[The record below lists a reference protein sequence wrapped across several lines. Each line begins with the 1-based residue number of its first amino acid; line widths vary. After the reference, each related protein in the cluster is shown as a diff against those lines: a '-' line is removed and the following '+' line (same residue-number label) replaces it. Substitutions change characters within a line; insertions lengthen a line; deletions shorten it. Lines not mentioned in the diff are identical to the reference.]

1 MTDSVYQ
8 LLYEP
13 RRIDQHIGRI
23 NAKIRSL
30 RDSLALSGVR
40 YDIDRVQSSPSDRM
54 SAVIA
59 EIDALEHR
67 RDELIDSR
75 MQAVEAIETAV
86 NGLEDDVEKT
96 VLYMQYIG
104 CESMDEIADEM
115 HYSRRSAYRLRA
127 QALRS
132 LDRQV

>member
-1 MTDSVYQ
+1 MTDSVYA

-13 RRIDQHIGRI
+13 RRIDQQIGRI

-40 YDIDRVQSSPSDRM
+40 YDTDRVQSSPSDRM

-59 EIDALEHR
+59 ETDALER
-67 RDELIDSR
+67 KRDALIGSR
-75 MQAVEAIETAV
+75 MRAMEEIEEAIDR
-86 NGLEDDVEKT
+86 LEDDSEKT

-104 CESMDEIADEM
+104 CESMDEIAEKL

>member
-1 MTDSVYQ
+1 
-8 LLYEP
+8 
-13 RRIDQHIGRI
+13 
-23 NAKIRSL
+23 
-30 RDSLALSGVR
+30 
-40 YDIDRVQSSPSDRM
+40 M

>member
-1 MTDSVYQ
+1 MTDNVYQ

-13 RRIDQHIGRI
+13 RRIDQQIGRI

>member
-13 RRIDQHIGRI
+13 RRIDQQIGRI

>member
-1 MTDSVYQ
+1 MTDKVYQ
-8 LLYEP
+8 LLYSP
-13 RRIDQHIGRI
+13 RQIDQQIGRI

-30 RDSLALSGVR
+30 RDSLMLSGDR
-40 YDIDRVQSSPSDRM
+40 YDKDFVQSSPSDRM

-59 EIDALEHR
+59 EIDALEHK
-67 RDELIDSR
+67 RDALIGSR
-75 MQAVEAIETAV
+75 IHAVDAIEKAV
-86 NGLEDDVEKT
+86 NGLEDDGEKT

-104 CESMDEIADEM
+104 CESMDEIAEEL